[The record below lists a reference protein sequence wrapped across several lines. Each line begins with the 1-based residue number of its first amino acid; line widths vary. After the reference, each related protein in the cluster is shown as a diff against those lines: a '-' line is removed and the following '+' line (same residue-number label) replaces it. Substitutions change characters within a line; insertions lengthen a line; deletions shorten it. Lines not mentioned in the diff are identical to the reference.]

1 MRYNDEARL
10 TNDERSSNVQMTNV
24 PFGLRHFFVIC
35 HSTFVICLAFATL
48 PLFADPPS
56 AKEILASVRMME
68 SRQQIDL
75 QGQLRQDN
83 IVVPFHLVQN
93 GPLIRYSFAN
103 PDEVLQLRLGE
114 NSSRLDLVTGGETEK
129 VAASKLNQ
137 KIRGTSVSYED
148 LAFKF
153 LYWPSARV
161 LGEENVRTRNCWKLQ
176 LRAPSRESQYS
187 NVLLWIDK
195 ASGALMRMEGYDWN
209 AKLAKRFEVVSAQK
223 IEGRWFLK
231 QMRIEELQPG
241 TNHVLSRTY
250 LEIKR

>member
-1 MRYNDEARL
+1 MPHNDEAR
-10 TNDERSSNVQMTNV
+10 MTNAQIRARFWPF
-24 PFGLRHFFVIC
+24 PFGHCFDIRPSTLVI
-35 HSTFVICLAFATL
+35 SFTLAAL
-48 PLFADPPS
+48 PLVAEPPPS
-56 AKEILASVRMME
+56 AKDILASVRMME

-75 QGQLRQDN
+75 QGQLRQNDL
-83 IVVPFHLVQN
+83 VVPFHLVQD

-103 PDEVLQLRLGE
+103 LDEVLQLRLGE
-114 NSSRLDLVTGGETEK
+114 NSSRLDLVTGDSTEQFT
-129 VAASKLNQ
+129 ASKLKQ
-137 KIRGTSVSYED
+137 KIRGSGVTYED

-153 LYWPSARV
+153 LYWPTARV

-209 AKLAKRFEVVSAQK
+209 AQLAKRFEVVSAQK

-231 QMRIEELQPG
+231 QMRIEELQPE
-241 TNHVLSRTY
+241 TNHVQSRTY

>member
-1 MRYNDEARL
+1 
-10 TNDERSSNVQMTNV
+10 MTNV
-24 PFGLRHFFVIC
+24 PFGLRHSFVIWN
-35 HSTFVICLAFATL
+35 STFVICLMFATL
-48 PLFADPPS
+48 PLLADPLPS

-83 IVVPFHLVQN
+83 IVVPFRLVQN
-93 GPLIRYSFAN
+93 GPVIRYSFAN

-114 NSSRLDLVTGGETEK
+114 SSSRLDLVTGEGTEQF
-129 VAASKLNQ
+129 AASKLKQ
-137 KIRGTSVSYED
+137 KIRGTGVTYED

-153 LYWPSARV
+153 LYWPTARV

-209 AKLAKRFEVVSAQK
+209 AQLAKRFEVVSAQK

-231 QMRIEELQPG
+231 QMRIEEFQPG

>member
-48 PLFADPPS
+48 LLFADPPS

>member
-48 PLFADPPS
+48 LLFADPPS

-103 PDEVLQLRLGE
+103 PDEVLQLRFGE